1 MKPREALLNKLQVR
15 KNVIVI
21 AVPLA
26 YSAMKVL
33 AKNTFMRKLGILLAL
48 FAFALMQ
55 GRAAPVLADIATTI
69 ERASGLRGMTDIKAY
84 GKITTQRRVIQR
96 KYPLASNIYLSGKK
110 IASENN
116 RRGSSG
122 NRGGGGGV
130 GIGISIDIG
139 KITEQTKKKPPPKKV
154 YRKPKGKKKTT
165 RRKSVQP
172 PVVKTIPQ
180 FVPNEVLVL
189 VTSDQPDALGDALAV
204 TFNLTKVET
213 VPVALLE
220 GSIIRFRYSDNR
232 PLSNVITAITT
243 DARVFQAQPNNY
255 YQLAGKKK
263 RSKKSNTQYSL
274 VKLSVGPAHQI
285 SKGRDVS
292 VAVIDTGINT
302 GHPSLSKA
310 VASSFNAVGD
320 DKKTV
325 NKHGTAIA
333 GLIAGQGR
341 VQGIAPLSRLLAV
354 RAFYM
359 HREYNKSTTN
369 SMILLRALDW
379 SFANE
384 ARIFNM
390 SFAGPFDPL
399 VKRALENAYDKGVI
413 LVAAAGNNGPKAAPT
428 YPAAYK
434 NVIAITALD
443 HKDRLYA
450 HANRGNYLTAA
461 APGVDVLVPSL
472 KKSYSYSSG
481 TSLAAAHISGLIALL
496 LERHPD
502 ATSEAIVDAIKKSAH
517 DLGPKGYDTQ
527 FGSGRADALAS
538 LKLLAVSQ

>member
-1 MKPREALLNKLQVR
+1 
-15 KNVIVI
+15 
-21 AVPLA
+21 
-26 YSAMKVL
+26 MKVL
-33 AKNTFMRKLGILLAL
+33 AKNTVMRKLGILLAL

-84 GKITTQRRVIQR
+84 GKFATQRHVIQR
-96 KYPLASNIYLSGKK
+96 KHPPASSIYLSGKK

-116 RRGSSG
+116 RGGSSG
-122 NRGGGGGV
+122 SRGGGGV

-139 KITEQTKKKPPPKKV
+139 KIIEQTKKKPPPKKV
-154 YRKPKGKKKTT
+154 YRKPKVKKKTKT
-165 RRKSVQP
+165 TKRKSVQP
-172 PVVKTIPQ
+172 PVVKIIPQ

-204 TFNLTKVET
+204 TFNLTTVET
-213 VPVALLE
+213 VSVALLE

-232 PLSNVITAITT
+232 PLNNVITAITS

-274 VKLSVGPAHQI
+274 VKLSIGPAHQI

-292 VAVIDTGINT
+292 VAVIDSGINT

-359 HREYNKSTTN
+359 HREYNKSMMTN
-369 SMILLRALDW
+369 GMILLRALDW
-379 SFANE
+379 SFANK
-384 ARIFNM
+384 AHIFNM

-413 LVAAAGNNGPKAAPT
+413 LVAAAGNSGPKAGPT

-461 APGVDVLVPSL
+461 APGVNVLVPSL

-527 FGSGRADALAS
+527 FGAGRADALAS
-538 LKLLAVSQ
+538 LKLLAASQ

>member
-1 MKPREALLNKLQVR
+1 MKD
-15 KNVIVI
+15 
-21 AVPLA
+21 
-26 YSAMKVL
+26 L
-33 AKNTFMRKLGILLAL
+33 AKNTVMRKLGILLAL

-55 GRAAPVLADIATTI
+55 VRAVPVLADIATTI
-69 ERASGLRGMTDIKAY
+69 ERASGLRGMTDIKAFE
-84 GKITTQRRVIQR
+84 KTTSERRLIER
-96 KYPLASNIYLSGKK
+96 NDFSHSSTYLSGRKT
-110 IASENN
+110 ASENQ
-116 RRGSSG
+116 RGGSSG
-122 NRGGGGGV
+122 KRPGGSGGGGV
-130 GIGISIDIG
+130 GIGITIDIG
-139 KITEQTKKKPPPKKV
+139 KIIEQTKKKPPPKKV

-165 RRKSVQP
+165 RRKSPRKKAPP
-172 PVVKTIPQ
+172 PVLVSIPQ
-180 FVPNEVLVL
+180 FIPNEVLVL

-232 PLSNVITAITT
+232 PLSNVITAITS

-274 VKLSVGPAHQI
+274 AKLSIGPAHKI
-285 SKGRDVS
+285 SKGRDVR
-292 VAVIDTGINT
+292 VAVIDTGINIR
-302 GHPSLSKA
+302 HPSLSKA
-310 VASSFNAVGD
+310 VISSFDAVSEG
-320 DKKTV
+320 KITV

-359 HREYNKSTTN
+359 HREYNKPMTN
-369 SMILLRALDW
+369 GMILLRALDW

-399 VKRALENAYDKGVI
+399 VKRALENAYNKGVI
-413 LVAAAGNNGPKAAPT
+413 LVAAAGNGGPKAAPA
-428 YPAAYK
+428 YPAAYE

-443 HKDRLYA
+443 HKDKLYA
-450 HANRGNYLTAA
+450 HANHGSYLTAA

-496 LERHPD
+496 LERHPE
-502 ATSEAIVDAIKKSAH
+502 ATSQTIVDAIKNSAH
-517 DLGPKGYDTQ
+517 DLGPKGYDVQ
-527 FGSGRADALAS
+527 FGAGRADALAS
-538 LKLLAVSQ
+538 LKLLAASQ

>member
-1 MKPREALLNKLQVR
+1 MKLVQFPITRALISLATA
-15 KNVIVI
+15 I
-21 AVPLA
+21 AFGL
-26 YSAMKVL
+26 
-33 AKNTFMRKLGILLAL
+33 TFFVMPMETA
-48 FAFALMQ
+48 Q
-55 GRAAPVLADIATTI
+55 AD
-69 ERASGLRGMTDIKAY
+69 
-84 GKITTQRRVIQR
+84 
-96 KYPLASNIYLSGKK
+96 
-110 IASENN
+110 
-116 RRGSSG
+116 
-122 NRGGGGGV
+122 GGGGG
-130 GIGISIDIG
+130 GGGGGGDDAGSFWCPASNPSCDSDEIGA
-139 KITEQTKKKPPPKKV
+139 KKKKKPPPKKV
-154 YRKPKGKKKTT
+154 YRKPKGKKKAAHKH
-165 RRKSVQP
+165 KSVQP

-263 RSKKSNTQYSL
+263 RSRDPSNSDFQQLKLASNHHDPFNLLDLEEPKKVSKPKPKKKVTKKKKYKPKKKTTTKIAVKKKRSKKSNTQYSL

-292 VAVIDTGINT
+292 VAVIDTGINIW
-302 GHPSLSKA
+302 HPSLSKA
-310 VASSFNAVGD
+310 VISSFDAVSEG
-320 DKKTV
+320 KITV

-399 VKRALENAYDKGVI
+399 VKRALENAYNKGVI
-413 LVAAAGNNGPKAAPT
+413 LVAAGGNGGPKAAPA
-428 YPAAYK
+428 YPAAYE

-443 HKDRLYA
+443 HKDKLYA
-450 HANRGNYLTAA
+450 HANHGSYLTAA

-481 TSLAAAHISGLIALL
+481 TSMAAAHISGLIALL

-527 FGSGRADALAS
+527 FGAGRADALAS
-538 LKLLAVSQ
+538 LKLLAASQ